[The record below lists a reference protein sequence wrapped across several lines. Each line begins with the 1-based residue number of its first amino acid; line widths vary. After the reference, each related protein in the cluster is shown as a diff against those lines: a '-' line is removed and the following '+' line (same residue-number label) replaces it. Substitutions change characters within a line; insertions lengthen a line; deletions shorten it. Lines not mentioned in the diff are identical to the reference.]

1 MFYFLQHEITVNPLN
16 SIWIK
21 GNECYV
27 DLISMCTLNTRYLSD
42 DKSRLR
48 KKTEIL
54 ENDDNDIKMDQANEL
69 HMSSTS
75 TIN

>member
-1 MFYFLQHEITVNPLN
+1 
-16 SIWIK
+16 
-21 GNECYV
+21 
-27 DLISMCTLNTRYLSD
+27 MCTLNTRYLSD